1 MTILN
6 HFRSTKLIRAAASVL
21 ALALFAS
28 LPATPQGKGK
38 GKGGGGDDDPD
49 RIVAGSG
56 LPAGWAV
63 RVDRDANNSAKVTE
77 EGGVMHFVMGAAGSF
92 YNPSWTKTGD
102 YKYSARVTQV
112 KAPSH
117 PTSYGIFVGGK
128 DLTAPTQTYTYFL
141 VRAAG
146 QYFISNREG
155 AMTATQVNWTDHPAI
170 AKAGADG
177 KQQNVLGVQVA
188 GADVI
193 FSVNGTEVK
202 RLPKAGL
209 HVDGIVG
216 VRIGHNFDVDVD
228 QISR

>member
-1 MTILN
+1 MKLFN
-6 HFRSTKLIRAAASVL
+6 HIKLLPVF
-21 ALALFAS
+21 ALLLTA

-38 GKGGGGDDDPD
+38 GGGDNDPD
-49 RIVAGSG
+49 RVVAGAA

-63 RVDRDANNSAKVTE
+63 RVDRDANNSAKVSE
-77 EGGVMHFVMGAAGSF
+77 AAGVMHFVMGAAGSF
-92 YNPSWTKTGD
+92 YNSTWTKTGD

-112 KAPSH
+112 KAPTH
-117 PTSYGIFVGGK
+117 PTSYGIMVGGK
-128 DLTAPTQTYTYFL
+128 DLTAPNQTYTYFL

-146 QYFISNREG
+146 EYFISNREG
-155 AMTATQVNWTDHPAI
+155 ATTATQVNWTAHPAV

-177 KQQNVLGVQVA
+177 KQANVLGVQVA

>member
-1 MTILN
+1 
-6 HFRSTKLIRAAASVL
+6 
-21 ALALFAS
+21 
-28 LPATPQGKGK
+28 
-38 GKGGGGDDDPD
+38 
-49 RIVAGSG
+49 
-56 LPAGWAV
+56 
-63 RVDRDANNSAKVTE
+63 VDRDANNSAKVSET
-77 EGGVMHFVMGAAGSF
+77 GGVMHFVMGAAGSF
-92 YNPSWTKTGD
+92 YNSTWTKTGD

-112 KAPSH
+112 KPPSH

-128 DLTAPTQTYTYFL
+128 DLTAPNQTYTYFL

-146 QYFISNREG
+146 EYFISNREG
-155 AMTATQVNWTDHPAI
+155 ATTATQVNWTAHPAI

>member
-1 MTILN
+1 MKTLN
-6 HFRSTKLIRAAASVL
+6 HVRSLKFLPVL
-21 ALALFAS
+21 ALAIA

-38 GKGGGGDDDPD
+38 GGGDNDPD
-49 RIVAGSG
+49 RVITGGG

-63 RVDRDANNSAKVTE
+63 RTDRGTPDQEKVTE
-77 EGGVMHFVMGAAGSF
+77 AGGVLHFVMGPAATF
-92 YNPSWTKTGD
+92 YNAAWIKSGD

-117 PTSYGIFVGGK
+117 PTSYGIMVGGK
-128 DLTAPTQTYTYFL
+128 DLQAPNQTYTYFL
-141 VRAAG
+141 VRG
-146 QYFISNREG
+146 GGEYFISNREG
-155 AMTATQVNWTDHPAI
+155 ATTATQVNWTPHAAI
-170 AKAGADG
+170 AKQGADG